1 MKLLHLADCNDSLPP
16 GTALALAGIKEA
28 DFLAFIFSE
37 IIPLSSSTCT
47 PLLLHRSL
55 AAASHSSY
63 NILQHICKS
72 IALFFLRY
80 LIAQL
85 QATRDSLI
93 WSSVHHQLDFIIS
106 LSYITSAMDDSSK
119 PNRTE
124 FQSIRIEK
132 TIGDSKAAAECTRQ
146 PCCLIEQEHSR
157 KALDLSDA
165 PIEKVVLVVGEYL
178 PGRLPSFNHKDLPK
192 NPDDFKQRKHR
203 YLATRGRTALIFRM
217 INDDR
222 TIYRLLECKDGLW
235 TAGPLSAE
243 INEHI
248 FFYREFV
255 RGVTDTQKTYRFIK
269 YGINTQVETV
279 RVFNT
284 YTRNRINGSNNKNYT
299 NGAND
304 QNYTSDPNFTNGSND
319 ESHTD
324 DSSDSAQA
332 PISRVEPNI
341 VMQEQGNTDNLLL
354 TRAAEDVCALL
365 RTANHS
371 ARNHPVPQKSIGIF
385 EKLFRRQIVD
395 EGAKAVAEQCVALW
409 NHAVERAKEILASQ
423 GVRHDRTM
431 GRVADMIKT
440 GREGST
446 TLRETLA
453 GHSDKCEDSDESD

>member
-1 MKLLHLADCNDSLPP
+1 M
-16 GTALALAGIKEA
+16 
-28 DFLAFIFSE
+28 
-37 IIPLSSSTCT
+37 
-47 PLLLHRSL
+47 
-55 AAASHSSY
+55 
-63 NILQHICKS
+63 
-72 IALFFLRY
+72 
-80 LIAQL
+80 
-85 QATRDSLI
+85 ATRD
-93 WSSVHHQLDFIIS
+93 
-106 LSYITSAMDDSSK
+106 
-119 PNRTE
+119 
-124 FQSIRIEK
+124 
-132 TIGDSKAAAECTRQ
+132 
-146 PCCLIEQEHSR
+146 
-157 KALDLSDA
+157 
-165 PIEKVVLVVGEYL
+165 
-178 PGRLPSFNHKDLPK
+178 
-192 NPDDFKQRKHR
+192 
-203 YLATRGRTALIFRM
+203 RTALIFRM

-395 EGAKAVAEQCVALW
+395 EGAKAVAEQCVVCF
-409 NHAVERAKEILASQ
+409 AV
-423 GVRHDRTM
+423 M
-431 GRVADMIKT
+431 G
-440 GREGST
+440 
-446 TLRETLA
+446 
-453 GHSDKCEDSDESD
+453 ESKRRK